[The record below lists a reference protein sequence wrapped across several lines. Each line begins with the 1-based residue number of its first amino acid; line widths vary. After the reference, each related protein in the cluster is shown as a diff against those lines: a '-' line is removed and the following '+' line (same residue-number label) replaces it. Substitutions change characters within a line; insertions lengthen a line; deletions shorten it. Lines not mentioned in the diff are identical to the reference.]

1 MESIMRLFDPR
12 YVDAITIAEVKQF
25 AEAKYEEQEKIKG
38 DIARDLA
45 KMSVNAFMT
54 PSAYSKLKAKYK
66 AANAGKK
73 KLAILEQMKERN
85 CQ

>member
-1 MESIMRLFDPR
+1 MESILRLFDPH
-12 YVDAITIAEVKQF
+12 YVDAITITEVKQF

-38 DIARDLA
+38 QIARDLT
-45 KMSVNAFMT
+45 KMSENAFMT
-54 PSAYSKLKAKYK
+54 PSAYSKLSAKYK
-66 AANAGKK
+66 AANASKK

>member
-1 MESIMRLFDPR
+1 MESILRLFDSR

-25 AEAKYEEQEKIKG
+25 CEIKYEEQEKIKG
-38 DIARDLA
+38 QIARDLA
-45 KMSVNAFMT
+45 RMSENAFMT
-54 PSAYSKLKAKYK
+54 PSAYSKLSAKYK